1 MQVLQSLSNLYVNNK
16 KKGEAP
22 MSNKSRPMTN
32 TEFDEVEDINVIAY
46 FPKELSDEM
55 VVLVRRIAYLKT
67 KLMNVNESQLEVMG
81 DVSDFEDFITN
92 LFLSKR
98 TTIGEYFMMT
108 DPYHPYLHKEPEE
121 PDYFRFDDDGDKDEE
136 LQEKIEKIKRRK
148 KSK

>member
-1 MQVLQSLSNLYVNNK
+1 VNYK
-16 KKGEAP
+16 KKGSKP
-22 MSNKSRPMTN
+22 MTNKSRPMTN

-46 FPKELSDEM
+46 YPKELSDEM

-67 KLMNVNESQLEVMG
+67 KLMNINESQLEVMS

-98 TTIGEYFMMT
+98 TTIGDYFKMT

-121 PDYFRFDDDGDKDEE
+121 PYYFRFDDDGDKDEE
-136 LQEKIEKIKRRK
+136 LQDKIEKIKKRK